1 MSLPIFFVAMFY
13 CFYTPFTKVE
23 ESFNM
28 QAIHDILYHRLNL
41 SQYDHHEFPGVVPRT
56 FIGPLVISLCISPI
70 VAIINVL
77 NINKFWSQYLVRM
90 TLAAFVS
97 YTWNQLMK
105 TIRQKLGI
113 EVSIWLLLITL
124 TQFHFTFYMSRTLPN
139 IMTLPLVLLAVNSW
153 LKREKKK
160 FLTFAGASIIIFRSE
175 LVIFLGLLLIYDLFY
190 KRLSIIE
197 LLKFGIPTA
206 ISLILL
212 TIGID
217 SYFWKRLLWPEME
230 VLFYNTVLNKSSDW
244 GTSPFLWYFY
254 SALPRAL
261 GVSLIF
267 VPYGLFVEPR
277 IRAITI
283 PAIIFVLIYS
293 FLPHKELRFII
304 YVFPMLNIAS
314 ACACQR
320 LWNNRTK
327 SMIHTAFSIIA
338 AGHLIGNFVLTVF
351 LLTVSKTNYP
361 GGIAI
366 SKIHRLATND
376 QNVTI
381 HIDNLTAQS
390 GVTRFTEIYSNWT
403 YSKDEH
409 LKAGDEE
416 LHKFDY
422 LLTEVKNKYAPEMRL
437 LQSTHE
443 KIELIECFSNI
454 GVHYTSL
461 VPLKIRTKPC
471 IMIMKRRPN
480 AVLLK
485 RFFDV
490 SIDENEQ
497 SGSELDTEDIED
509 ELEIELEVQDEIQEK
524 PKVLKKKRLR
534 SSINK
539 LKMKEI
545 IEAGKMEE
553 QQRESEE
560 SGTIENIDIQS
571 EELVIN
577 DEIQDTVNF
586 EKDPVNDE
594 PDNTDEELENEEN
607 LTSEEL
613 WPLEDNRNDEATSE
627 TSENTKNNIKKIISQ
642 EKTKQ
647 LLEEFKKVDL
657 SALCDLTKMD
667 TKDCLKKILDEH
679 VEL

>member
-1 MSLPIFFVAMFY
+1 M
-13 CFYTPFTKVE
+13 
-23 ESFNM
+23 
-28 QAIHDILYHRLNL
+28 
-41 SQYDHHEFPGVVPRT
+41 
-56 FIGPLVISLCISPI
+56 
-70 VAIINVL
+70 
-77 NINKFWSQYLVRM
+77 
-90 TLAAFVS
+90 S

-160 FLTFAGASIIIFRSE
+160 FLAFSGASIIIFRSE

-190 KRLSIIE
+190 KRLTITE

-206 ISLILL
+206 IALIFL

-217 SYFWKRLLWPEME
+217 SYFWKRLLWPEVE
-230 VLFYNTVLNKSSDW
+230 VLWYNTVLNKSSDW

-261 GVSLIF
+261 GLSLVF

-283 PAIIFVLIYS
+283 PAIMFVLIYS

-327 SMIHTAFSIIA
+327 SMVHTAFSLIA
-338 AGHLIGNFVLTVF
+338 AGHLIGNFILTVF

-366 SKIHRLATND
+366 SKIHRLATSD

-390 GVTRFTEIYSNWT
+390 GVTRFTEIYANWT

-454 GVHYTSL
+454 GVDYASL
-461 VPLKIRTKPC
+461 VPIKIRTKPC
-471 IMIMKRRPN
+471 IMIMKRRQN

-485 RFFDV
+485 RYFDV
-490 SIDENEQ
+490 SGDENEQ
-497 SGSELDTEDIED
+497 SES
-509 ELEIELEVQDEIQEK
+509 ELEIEEVDEEPQIEEEPEIEKEIQEK

-545 IEAGKMEE
+545 IEAERLKESAEKEQILEE
-553 QQRESEE
+553 
-560 SGTIENIDIQS
+560 IPAQS
-571 EELVIN
+571 EELSIEDPKN
-577 DEIQDTVNF
+577 IE
-586 EKDPVNDE
+586 EDPVS
-594 PDNTDEELENEEN
+594 TDEEPEAVTNEDS
-607 LTSEEL
+607 LTSDEL
-613 WPLEDNRNDEATSE
+613 LAMDEQEIENDEATSE
-627 TSENTKNNIKKIISQ
+627 TGSGNAKNNIKKIISQ

-647 LLEEFKKVDL
+647 LIEEFKKVDL

-679 VEL
+679 IEL

>member
-1 MSLPIFFVAMFY
+1 
-13 CFYTPFTKVE
+13 
-23 ESFNM
+23 
-28 QAIHDILYHRLNL
+28 
-41 SQYDHHEFPGVVPRT
+41 
-56 FIGPLVISLCISPI
+56 
-70 VAIINVL
+70 
-77 NINKFWSQYLVRM
+77 M

-139 IMTLPLVLLAVNSW
+139 IMTLPLVLLAVDSW

-160 FLTFAGASIIIFRSE
+160 FLAFSGASIIIFRSE

-190 KRLSIIE
+190 KRLTITE

-230 VLFYNTVLNKSSDW
+230 VLWYNTVLNKSSDW

-261 GVSLIF
+261 GLSLIF
-267 VPYGLFVEPR
+267 VPFGLFFEPR

-327 SMIHTAFSIIA
+327 SMVHTAFSLIA
-338 AGHLIGNFVLTVF
+338 AGHLIGNFILTVF

-361 GGIAI
+361 GGVAI

-376 QNVTI
+376 QNITI
-381 HIDNLTAQS
+381 HIDNLTSQS

-443 KIELIECFSNI
+443 KIELVECFSNI
-454 GVHYTSL
+454 GVHYASL

-471 IMIMKRRPN
+471 IMIMKKRPN

-490 SIDENEQ
+490 PIDENEM
-497 SGSELDTEDIED
+497 SGSELETDEVDEEPEFIE
-509 ELEIELEVQDEIQEK
+509 EVPEIIEEVPEK

-545 IEAGKMEE
+545 IEAGRMEE
-553 QQRESEE
+553 QQRESQE
-560 SGTIENIDIQS
+560 SGEKEQIDIQS
-571 EELVIN
+571 GDTLISN
-577 DEIQDTVNF
+577 EI
-586 EKDPVNDE
+586 EDPVDIKDE
-594 PDNTDEELENEEN
+594 DLTSDELWAMDENE
-607 LTSEEL
+607 SG
-613 WPLEDNRNDEATSE
+613 NDEATSE
-627 TSENTKNNIKKIISQ
+627 SSSGNTMNNIKKIISQ

-647 LLEEFKKVDL
+647 LIEELTKVDL